1 METSRPVQVSALGR
15 SKAAQEFLVLHYYA
29 LDSAKHWDEILPQ
42 VLPTVELPGAEARLA
57 TALKVFRESH
67 IPPSHRR
74 MPHALWTDAMT
85 LIWTLLIS
93 GRMGRYT
100 GSPDT
105 CVLAQQVD
113 VRGFSAGSFTGLSLL
128 QLLWKIPNVVTCSM
142 LGAIACP
149 PQLLTTP
156 PPGHVLHLV
165 HYASDKL
172 CVWKPCR
179 HQLEQLQINFTY
191 VSCEGPLYSEHF
203 GATEHNYSHWLT
215 LKLPLGWWD
224 IAQFLFL
231 YPEAACSSKRDAT
244 PLRLLSWLSFRLE
257 PAVETL
263 IEETMLY
270 LSTAKRVTEA
280 ELIASGNR
288 HLGMEDPLQ
297 SADDLRDQLI
307 DLVSVGNL
315 KHRPEALFALFRQF
329 LQRLTLP
336 RLCHFL
342 DLVLPQLTPVRAP
355 WADAKRTLWTCHHI
369 RACSR
374 KNGIPFSPSV
384 LVAYFFTSHDDI
396 HHVRVHWG
404 NTPLLLFS
412 DPRVVDPVNVYQFQG
427 QAAHKLNQ
435 QHIQLGLRK
444 SMTILLYYRV
454 QGGQSSN
461 QVFQA
466 VLIAQES
473 VTNRG
478 KKTENRLW
486 KRVVPSVTEF
496 AWLPPNIAWAFCG
509 DALRRRRD
517 CLYLPFNEPHM
528 GLEGRAFQAHIHIED
543 ILFLRDTRSAEEL
556 AVYTNMAPERLCLG
570 CGLRVEENFIP
581 ITPGRGPICLLQ
593 RSNCSNLPCV
603 LSAHRQR
610 MMTWPCVL
618 SAHRPQNKSLL
629 KKKWRY

>member
-1 METSRPVQVSALGR
+1 
-15 SKAAQEFLVLHYYA
+15 
-29 LDSAKHWDEILPQ
+29 
-42 VLPTVELPGAEARLA
+42 
-57 TALKVFRESH
+57 
-67 IPPSHRR
+67 
-74 MPHALWTDAMT
+74 
-85 LIWTLLIS
+85 
-93 GRMGRYT
+93 
-100 GSPDT
+100 
-105 CVLAQQVD
+105 
-113 VRGFSAGSFTGLSLL
+113 
-128 QLLWKIPNVVTCSM
+128 
-142 LGAIACP
+142 
-149 PQLLTTP
+149 
-156 PPGHVLHLV
+156 
-165 HYASDKL
+165 
-172 CVWKPCR
+172 
-179 HQLEQLQINFTY
+179 
-191 VSCEGPLYSEHF
+191 
-203 GATEHNYSHWLT
+203 
-215 LKLPLGWWD
+215 
-224 IAQFLFL
+224 
-231 YPEAACSSKRDAT
+231 
-244 PLRLLSWLSFRLE
+244 
-257 PAVETL
+257 
-263 IEETMLY
+263 
-270 LSTAKRVTEA
+270 
-280 ELIASGNR
+280 
-288 HLGMEDPLQ
+288 MEDPLQ

-444 SMTILLYYRV
+444 GMTILLYYRV

-528 GLEGRAFQAHIHIED
+528 GLEGRAFQATFTLKTFCSLGTQEVRRNLQSIQTW
-543 ILFLRDTRSAEEL
+543 FLSGFA
-556 AVYTNMAPERLCLG
+556 
-570 CGLRVEENFIP
+570 
-581 ITPGRGPICLLQ
+581 
-593 RSNCSNLPCV
+593 
-603 LSAHRQR
+603 
-610 MMTWPCVL
+610 
-618 SAHRPQNKSLL
+618 
-629 KKKWRY
+629 

>member
-1 METSRPVQVSALGR
+1 MQRPCG
-15 SKAAQEFLVLHYYA
+15 Y
-29 LDSAKHWDEILPQ
+29 
-42 VLPTVELPGAEARLA
+42 
-57 TALKVFRESH
+57 
-67 IPPSHRR
+67 
-74 MPHALWTDAMT
+74 
-85 LIWTLLIS
+85 
-93 GRMGRYT
+93 
-100 GSPDT
+100 
-105 CVLAQQVD
+105 
-113 VRGFSAGSFTGLSLL
+113 
-128 QLLWKIPNVVTCSM
+128 
-142 LGAIACP
+142 
-149 PQLLTTP
+149 
-156 PPGHVLHLV
+156 
-165 HYASDKL
+165 
-172 CVWKPCR
+172 
-179 HQLEQLQINFTY
+179 
-191 VSCEGPLYSEHF
+191 
-203 GATEHNYSHWLT
+203 
-215 LKLPLGWWD
+215 
-224 IAQFLFL
+224 
-231 YPEAACSSKRDAT
+231 
-244 PLRLLSWLSFRLE
+244 SWLSFRLE

-280 ELIASGNR
+280 ELIALGNR
-288 HLGMEDPLQ
+288 HLGMDPLQ

-444 SMTILLYYRV
+444 GMTILLYYRV

-466 VLIAQES
+466 VLILHRNPSLIGA
-473 VTNRG
+473 R
-478 KKTENRLW
+478 KLKTDCGN
-486 KRVVPSVTEF
+486 
-496 AWLPPNIAWAFCG
+496 AW
-509 DALRRRRD
+509 
-517 CLYLPFNEPHM
+517 
-528 GLEGRAFQAHIHIED
+528 
-543 ILFLRDTRSAEEL
+543 FLR
-556 AVYTNMAPERLCLG
+556 
-570 CGLRVEENFIP
+570 
-581 ITPGRGPICLLQ
+581 
-593 RSNCSNLPCV
+593 
-603 LSAHRQR
+603 
-610 MMTWPCVL
+610 
-618 SAHRPQNKSLL
+618 
-629 KKKWRY
+629 